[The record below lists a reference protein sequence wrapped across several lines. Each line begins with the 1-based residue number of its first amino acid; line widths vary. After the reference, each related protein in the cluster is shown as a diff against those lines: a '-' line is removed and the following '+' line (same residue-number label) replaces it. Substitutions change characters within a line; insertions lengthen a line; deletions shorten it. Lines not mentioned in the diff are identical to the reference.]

1 MFCIFGHPCGLKE
14 YSVDPELNE
23 PVHLDNLTPVNDV
36 EKLISLQMGDG
47 DEEAFG
53 YSDEFFE

>member
-1 MFCIFGHPCGLKE
+1 MEDALQLGHWYE
-14 YSVDPELNE
+14 I
-23 PVHLDNLTPVNDV
+23 VHLGNLTPVNDA